1 MDLLFL
7 LTTKPKYSS
16 FFSIWSKDFKNVI
29 FEIGWPSPFRG
40 RWGRTFEIVSNQ
52 KNKGGLFQQ
61 LSKISSKI
69 IFLLLWP
76 RGRPFDLTDL
86 RRGWVDFCENYIFE
100 IRRIHWEKWAIACL
114 CRKLHLKV
122 NFLLCLLAAS
132 RPYNQKVTLIWSLR
146 QRHAIAHF
154 SQCIFLISKMYFSQ
168 KFTQPLLRSVR
179 TNGRP
184 RGRKGKKMIF
194 ELIFESYWNKPPLV
208 FWFETISN
216 VRPQRPRKGLGQ
228 PISKITFL
236 KS

>member
-1 MDLLFL
+1 MNLIAIQNPNSDILASSNTPPLKMDLLFL

-100 IRRIHWEKWAIACL
+100 TRRIHWEKWAIACL
-114 CRKLHLKV
+114 YYKLL
-122 NFLLCLLAAS
+122 
-132 RPYNQKVTLIWSLR
+132 
-146 QRHAIAHF
+146 
-154 SQCIFLISKMYFSQ
+154 
-168 KFTQPLLRSVR
+168 
-179 TNGRP
+179 
-184 RGRKGKKMIF
+184 
-194 ELIFESYWNKPPLV
+194 
-208 FWFETISN
+208 
-216 VRPQRPRKGLGQ
+216 
-228 PISKITFL
+228 
-236 KS
+236 

>member
-1 MDLLFL
+1 MDLLLL

-114 CRKLHLKV
+114 CRKLHLNV
-122 NFLLCLLAAS
+122 NFLLCLLAGS
-132 RPYNQKVTLIWSLR
+132 RPHNQKVTFKWSLQ
-146 QRHAIAHF
+146 QRHTIAHF
-154 SQCIFLISKMYFSQ
+154 SQEYFPGF
-168 KFTQPLLRSVR
+168 KNVFFTKIHPAPSEVGEVKWAALRSQ
-179 TNGRP
+179 G
-184 RGRKGKKMIF
+184 
-194 ELIFESYWNKPPLV
+194 
-208 FWFETISN
+208 
-216 VRPQRPRKGLGQ
+216 
-228 PISKITFL
+228 
-236 KS
+236 